1 MSLRL
6 APALLFALILN
17 ASAAPAEEPP
27 ARFKVGDTFNQQVI
41 VSRRSAF
48 QIVGLDVV
56 KWAQYSFVSS
66 FAITKVNEDG
76 SLEAQQTIKAAR
88 LIDADPDLRAPMAA
102 ALLKTQ
108 GVKLEL
114 TVRPN
119 GDVATLKA
127 PKVVIQVQMGGDVAV
142 GQSLRLW
149 SLLDADAWKELDGRT
164 FFLPEK
170 PLRSHPS
177 LAQPPDREPWTR
189 DLVHDWGALGSWS
202 GKTIYADK
210 GKERGK
216 KDLERIEY
224 RHDIT
229 YKSPAKGADRDHPLR
244 VLKTEFKPL
253 AAGGVMLFDPA
264 ARKVAVVEETFRVR
278 GTALVSLGGTEA
290 TIDMEELQ
298 GFRINVA
305 EPAVKKK

>member
-6 APALLFALILN
+6 APALLLALILN
-17 ASAAPAEEPP
+17 ASAARAEEPP
-27 ARFKVGDTFNQQVI
+27 PRFKVGDNFNQQVI

-48 QIVGLDVV
+48 QILGLDVV

-76 SLEAQQTIKAAR
+76 SLEAEQTIKVAR

-127 PKVVIQVQMGGDVAV
+127 PKDIIQVQMGGDVAV

-170 PLRSHPS
+170 PLRSQPS

-189 DLVHDWGALGSWS
+189 DLAHDWGALGSWS

-224 RHDIT
+224 RHDIA
-229 YKSPAKGADRDHPLR
+229 YKSPAKGTDRDLPLR

-264 ARKVAVVEETFRVR
+264 ARKVAAVEETFRVR
-278 GTALVSLGGTEA
+278 GAALVSLGGTEA

-298 GFRINVA
+298 GFRITVA
-305 EPAVKKK
+305 EAATKKK

>member
-1 MSLRL
+1 MSKRL
-6 APALLFALILN
+6 APALLFALSLTS
-17 ASAAPAEEPP
+17 SAIWGEEPGP
-27 ARFKVGDTFNQQVI
+27 RFKVGDNLNQQVI
-41 VSRRSAF
+41 ASRRSSF
-48 QIVGLDVV
+48 QVLGLEVV
-56 KWAQYSFVSS
+56 KWAQYTFVSS

-76 SLEAQQTIKAAR
+76 SLEAEQTIKAAR
-88 LIDADPDLRAPMAA
+88 LIDADPDLRAPMSA

-108 GVKLEL
+108 GIKLEL

-127 PKVVIQVQMGGDVAV
+127 PKDTIQVLMGGDVAV

-170 PLRSHPS
+170 PLRSQPS
-177 LAQPPDREPWTR
+177 LAQPADREPWAR
-189 DLVHDWGALGSWS
+189 DLAHDWGALGSWS
-202 GKTIYADK
+202 GKTIYTDK

-224 RHDIT
+224 RHDLT
-229 YKSPAKGADRDHPLR
+229 YKSPAKGTDRDLPLR

-264 ARKVAVVEETFRVR
+264 ARKVTAVEETFRVR
-278 GTALVSLGGTEA
+278 GTAVVSVGGTET

-305 EPAVKKK
+305 EALAKKK